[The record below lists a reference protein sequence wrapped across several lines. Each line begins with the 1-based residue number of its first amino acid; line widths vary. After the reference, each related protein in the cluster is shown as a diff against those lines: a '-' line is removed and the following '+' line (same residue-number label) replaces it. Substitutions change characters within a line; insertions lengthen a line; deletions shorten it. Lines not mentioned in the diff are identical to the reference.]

1 MLAPAAAV
9 VAFVA
14 LVALP
19 VAEQAQAAGAGE
31 VTHVSGALM
40 ARKADGQSRILSV
53 KSEIAEG
60 DVIATAENS
69 YARVKFS
76 DGTDVVMRPVTQ
88 LKVDSFKYQEQRP
101 ESDNVVF
108 SLLKGGMRAVTGL
121 LGKRNPSS
129 FRVGTPSATIGIR
142 GTTFNALVVPEEPS
156 ATPAPRSGA
165 REPILV
171 ASARLVDVELD
182 LGSVEDPKDAYELL
196 AAQVEPGFR
205 PAGAAPEA
213 GLKPGLHIQVIDGL
227 INVTNKGGSQNFA
240 AGQFGFTPNFNQPP
254 IVVPPNPGV
263 QFTPPP
269 AFSAPPLQ
277 GGAMGVG
284 KSGGLECTI

>member
-1 MLAPAAAV
+1 MLAPAAALA
-9 VAFVA
+9 AFLA

-19 VAEQAQAAGAGE
+19 AAQQAQAAGAGE
-31 VTHVSGALM
+31 VTHISGAVV
-40 ARKADGQSRILSV
+40 ARKADGQSRILAV
-53 KSEIAEG
+53 KSEVAEG
-60 DVIATAENS
+60 DVIATADNS

-76 DGTDVVMRPVTQ
+76 DGTDAVLRPATQ
-88 LKVDSFKYQEQRP
+88 VKIDSFRFQEQRP
-101 ESDNVVF
+101 QEDNVVL

-121 LGKRNPSS
+121 LGRRNPSS

-142 GTTFNALVVPEEPS
+142 GTTFHAEVV
-156 ATPAPRSGA
+156 TPG
-165 REPILV
+165 
-171 ASARLVDVELD
+171 
-182 LGSVEDPKDAYELL
+182 GGL
-196 AAQVEPGFR
+196 A
-205 PAGAAPEA
+205 
-213 GLKPGLHIQVIDGL
+213 PGLYVQVLDGV
-227 INVTNKGGSQNFA
+227 INLTNKGGSQNFS

-254 IVVPPNPGV
+254 VVLPNNPGI

>member
-19 VAEQAQAAGAGE
+19 VAQQARAAGAGE
-31 VTHVSGALM
+31 VTHISGAVV
-40 ARKADGQSRILSV
+40 ARKADGQSRILAV
-53 KSEIAEG
+53 KSEVAEG
-60 DVIATAENS
+60 DVIATADNS

-76 DGTDVVMRPVTQ
+76 DGTDAVLRPATQ
-88 LKVDSFKYQEQRP
+88 VKIDQFKFEEQRP
-101 ESDNVVF
+101 QQDNVVL

-142 GTTFNALVVPEEPS
+142 GTTFHAEVVPPGG
-156 ATPAPRSGA
+156 GA
-165 REPILV
+165 N
-171 ASARLVDVELD
+171 
-182 LGSVEDPKDAYELL
+182 L
-196 AAQVEPGFR
+196 A
-205 PAGAAPEA
+205 
-213 GLKPGLHIQVIDGL
+213 PGLYVQVLDGV
-227 INVTNKGGSQNFA
+227 INLSNKGGSQNFS

-254 IVVPPNPGV
+254 VVLPANPGI

-269 AFSAPPLQ
+269 AFSAPPLV